1 MNIYKFKQ
9 YWVEKQRERA
19 SLTNA
24 PKIQTEKEKEGKRKR
39 PIFCESISKG
49 QCWAVISWLSSLEI
63 CLRLLRGAGALNL
76 SLECF

>member
-9 YWVEKQRERA
+9 YWAEKQRERA

-24 PKIQTEKEKEGKRKR
+24 PKMQREKEKEGKRKI

-49 QCWAVISWLSSLEI
+49 QC
-63 CLRLLRGAGALNL
+63 
-76 SLECF
+76 